1 MIVQFRNEKVSNHGS
16 IPITIDCNVVAFIVF
31 EEGFHQPIKRTK
43 HSSRKLLPNEPPK
56 CADEQKMSRALEK
69 FFVLK
74 NKAKQNKLKRRRKKK
89 VLKDDFIIVKNHI
102 VDIEQPGMERKVKSL
117 PAVVKQEKLE
127 SKCQFFKRLQ
137 KMVLKAKTEAKIED
151 KYNIELKNIDEEGN
165 AEYVNA
171 FEEGKERKSNKRKK
185 FAERQKEKKLSK
197 KYDNKF
203 DLKKERVLFGE
214 IASAPPVLT
223 AKLKKA
229 PEFNKAGKRQLVL
242 KNMFP
247 SIVKPEEKNV
257 APLSKKWENMQ
268 PEVKK
273 NLEIERLRAV
283 QLYRM
288 MKSKKAS

>member
-1 MIVQFRNEKVSNHGS
+1 MGR
-16 IPITIDCNVVAFIVF
+16 IPKSKKQKKLKFVDPCYK
-31 EEGFHQPIKRTK
+31 GPPPK
-43 HSSRKLLPNEPPK
+43 HKKNSRILPNDPPK
-56 CADEQKMSRALEK
+56 CADEQKMSRGMEE
-69 FFVLK
+69 FFDLK
-74 NKAKQNKLKRRRKKK
+74 NKAKQNKLKRRKRKKAQ
-89 VLKDDFIIVKNHI
+89 KDDFIIVKNHI

-117 PAVVKQEKLE
+117 PAVVKQEKFE
-127 SKCQFFKRLQ
+127 NKYQFFNRLHQMVQ
-137 KMVLKAKTEAKIED
+137 KAQVEAKIET

-171 FEEGKERKSNKRKK
+171 SEEVEERKSNKRKK
-185 FAERQKEKKLSK
+185 FAEKMKEKKLEKKFSK
-197 KYDNKF
+197 EYGYKF

-214 IASAPPVLT
+214 VASAPPVLT

-247 SIVKPEEKNV
+247 SIVEPEEKNV
-257 APLSKKWENMQ
+257 APLSKKWKNMQ
-268 PEVKK
+268 PELKK